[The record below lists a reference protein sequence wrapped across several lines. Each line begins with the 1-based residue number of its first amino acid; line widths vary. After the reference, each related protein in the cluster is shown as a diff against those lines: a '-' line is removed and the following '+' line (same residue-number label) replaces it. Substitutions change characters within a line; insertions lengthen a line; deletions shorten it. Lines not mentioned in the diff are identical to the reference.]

1 MKKTIIFV
9 SILIFCT
16 AGISVR
22 STAQDTNKNYDE
34 KLAKELKADDYGMKK
49 YVLVILKSGS
59 ATNIPKTTQDS
70 IFKGHMANINKLAD
84 EGKLIVAGPL
94 GTNDKS
100 YRGIFIFDV
109 DNVEAAKLL
118 VATDPVI
125 KSQLMDAEYYP
136 WYGSAALKETLK
148 IHSKIE
154 KKSH

>member
-1 MKKTIIFV
+1 MKKTITFA
-9 SILIFCT
+9 SALIFCI

-22 STAQDTNKNYDE
+22 SIAQNANKNYDE
-34 KLAKELKADDYGMKK
+34 KLARELKADDYGMKK
-49 YVLVILKSGS
+49 YVLVILKSGALTGLPKS
-59 ATNIPKTTQDS
+59 AQDS
-70 IFKGHMANINKLAD
+70 VFKGHMANINKLAA

-94 GTNDKS
+94 GKNDKN

-125 KSQLMDAEYYP
+125 KSQIMDAEYYP

-154 KKSH
+154 KISH